1 MHTGAGV
8 QPCMTDTTSPPA
20 SPGTAPGTPPAP
32 AATGSARHVR
42 WVLPVTALAALFV
55 SLDTTVVATALTA
68 LRLDLGVTGEQLEW
82 TVNAYGLSFAVLML
96 SAVALGDRFGRRR
109 VFAAGLAVFGLAS
122 VGCAVAPDL
131 PFLVA
136 ARAVQ
141 GAGAAAVMPL
151 AMALLGAAVPPE
163 RRARA
168 LGAFTAVVGASVSA
182 GPLLGGIVV
191 DGTSWRWVFWINV
204 PVVAV
209 LLPLALRRLPES
221 HGATVRVDVPGL
233 LLGSGAAF
241 ALVYGL
247 VYAEWPV
254 LGAGAALVAAF
265 VLVELRTRAPMMPMR
280 LFASRAFASG
290 NAAILLLWGSAFG
303 AVYYMAQLF
312 QSGFGSRPLLAGLQ
326 LVPWGAMTV
335 VVPRLAGALIPRLGV
350 RPFIVGGMLLHGASM
365 LWIAEVCAS
374 GGGYAGLVVP
384 MVLSGTGVAAAI
396 PATQSAVLS
405 GVAVADMGKASGAYT
420 TVRQLGG
427 AFGVAV
433 LVAVFGA
440 YGSVASSREF
450 THGVA
455 AAFAVSAVLA
465 FGAAVAGLLAP
476 GRRVPSPR

>member
-1 MHTGAGV
+1 M
-8 QPCMTDTTSPPA
+8 
-20 SPGTAPGTPPAP
+20 
-32 AATGSARHVR
+32 R

-68 LRLDLGVTGEQLEW
+68 LRLDFGVTGEQLEW

-131 PFLVA
+131 PTLVA

-182 GPLLGGIVV
+182 GPLLGGIIV
-191 DGTSWRWVFWINV
+191 DGTTWRWVFWINV

-221 HGATVRVDVPGL
+221 RGAAVRVDVPGL

-254 LGAGAALVAAF
+254 LAVGAVLVAVF
-265 VLVELRTRAPMMPMR
+265 VLVELRTRAPMLPMR

-290 NAAILLLWGSAFG
+290 NAVILLLWGGAFG
-303 AVYYMAQLF
+303 AVYHMAQLF
-312 QSGFGSRPLLAGLQ
+312 QFGLGSRPLLAGLQ

-335 VVPRLAGALIPRLGV
+335 VVPRLAGAFIPRLGE

-365 LWIAEVCAS
+365 LWIAAVCAS
-374 GGGYAGLVVP
+374 GGGYAGLIVP

-440 YGSVASSREF
+440 YGSVATPREF

-455 AAFAVSAVLA
+455 AALAVSAALA
-465 FGAAVAGLLAP
+465 FGAAVAGLFAP
-476 GRRVPSPR
+476 GRRAPAAVR